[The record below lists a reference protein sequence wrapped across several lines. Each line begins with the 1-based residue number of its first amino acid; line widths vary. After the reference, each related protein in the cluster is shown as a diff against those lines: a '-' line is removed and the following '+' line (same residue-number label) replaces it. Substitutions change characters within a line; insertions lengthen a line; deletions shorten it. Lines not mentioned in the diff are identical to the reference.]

1 VVCWNDGL
9 QGKPEEIRDEYLK
22 DVQLL
27 FYWRKERE
35 TCTASNNSRFLP

>member
-1 VVCWNDGL
+1 MWCLVRAMALLVVCWNDGL

-27 FYWRKERE
+27 FY
-35 TCTASNNSRFLP
+35 